1 MIGESNVSVDDERIA
16 TQVVDAAFRVHM
28 ELGPGLLES
37 AYEHCLAFEIA
48 SRGLHI
54 QRQVPM
60 PIKYREQ
67 QLDIGYRL
75 DLVVD
80 QKVVVEVKAVSE
92 LLPIHRAQLLT
103 YLRLSKLPIGFLIN
117 FNERVIKSGVR
128 RVVL

>member
-16 TQVVDAAFRVHM
+16 AQVVDAAFRIHT

-48 SRGLHI
+48 SRGLGI

-60 PIKYREQ
+60 PINYREQ

-80 QKVVVEVKAVSE
+80 QKVVVEVKAVTE

-103 YLRLSKLPIGFLIN
+103 YLRLSKLRVGFLIN
-117 FNERVIKSGVR
+117 FNERVIKAGIR
-128 RVVL
+128 RIVL